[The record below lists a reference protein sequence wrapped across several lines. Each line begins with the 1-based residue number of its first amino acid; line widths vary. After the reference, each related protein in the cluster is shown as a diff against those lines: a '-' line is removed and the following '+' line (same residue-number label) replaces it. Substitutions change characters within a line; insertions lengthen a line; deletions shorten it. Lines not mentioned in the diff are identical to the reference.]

1 MYCIS
6 SNSLLLYWYKLYCL
20 EQSVNDSKED
30 DEQDGGVQV
39 TSLVTPEQDI
49 NEIQNIFQF

>member
-1 MYCIS
+1 MNVCIV
-6 SNSLLLYWYKLYCL
+6 LVPTVYWYKLYCL

-39 TSLVTPEQDI
+39 SGLVTPEQDI